1 MKDFDPVTGKMLP
14 SVPMYGPIPKE
25 LMRNMPRW
33 VYRLQLAA
41 YWLMAP
47 FAIAYLLALLYERTG
62 ILLP

>member
-47 FAIAYLLALLYERTG
+47 FAVVVGIGYLGEALG
-62 ILLP
+62 FWP